1 MKKERRTPRHFDDQF
16 RLSVLKDYYESGASY
31 SQISRKY
38 DVSSGNVIAW
48 EKKYKKKC
56 VTLPADIKK
65 KKKQVFMAKKLK
77 EAKVPQIKSKEDK
90 LIEENARLR
99 KALEYSELRNEALN
113 EVLKIGREQYGIDLL
128 KKAGAKQ

>member
-48 EKKYKKKC
+48 ERKYMNKC
-56 VTLPADIKK
+56 VPL
-65 KKKQVFMAKKLK
+65 
-77 EAKVPQIKSKEDK
+77 PQIFKNWKNRY
-90 LIEENARLR
+90 LWQRNQR
-99 KALEYSELRNEALN
+99 KQEFHRSR
-113 EVLKIGREQYGIDLL
+113 VKKIS
-128 KKAGAKQ
+128 